1 MDAIRMQYT
10 KDGFIFRFALE
21 MIQSGYNYFYKL
33 CIFQTKIVH
42 FPVYIPFGRSSV
54 PVHFVCETLAYFI
67 GYRYYVYLKKHTH
80 DLIGSHNRLM
90 IFIGAAFGAFVG
102 SHLLGILENPS
113 LLNQMGVVYFM
124 GNKTIVGGMLGG
136 LIGVELVKKKLGVTV
151 SSGDLMVYPLILAM
165 IIGRIGC
172 FFAGLED
179 GTYGIPSSL
188 PWAMNFG
195 DGIRRHPTNLYEI
208 IFWIVLW
215 IAMRIYER
223 HKQLT
228 NGSRF
233 KIFMVS
239 YLVFR
244 FLSEFIKPD
253 YFFSF
258 GLSVIQLACIAG
270 LLYYYKVFA
279 YPSKLIESKIYA

>member
-1 MDAIRMQYT
+1 M
-10 KDGFIFRFALE
+10 
-21 MIQSGYNYFYKL
+21 
-33 CIFQTKIVH
+33 
-42 FPVYIPFGRSSV
+42 
-54 PVHFVCETLAYFI
+54 HFVCETLAYFI
-67 GYRYYVYLKKHTH
+67 GYRYYVYLKKHTT
-80 DLIGSHNRLM
+80 DLISPEKRLI

-102 SHLLGILENPS
+102 SHLLGVLENPH
-113 LLNQMGVVYFM
+113 LLSKMGLVYFM

-136 LIGVELVKKKLGVTV
+136 LIGVELTKKRIGVAV

-165 IIGRIGC
+165 IIGRTGC

-179 GTYGIPSSL
+179 GTYGIASNL
-188 PWAMNFG
+188 PWAINFG

-208 IFWIVLW
+208 FFWIVLW
-215 IAMRIYER
+215 VAMLVYER
-223 HKQLT
+223 HKQFT

-233 KIFMVS
+233 KVFMVS

-253 YFFSF
+253 YFLSF

-279 YPSKLIESKIYA
+279 YPSKLIEPKTYA